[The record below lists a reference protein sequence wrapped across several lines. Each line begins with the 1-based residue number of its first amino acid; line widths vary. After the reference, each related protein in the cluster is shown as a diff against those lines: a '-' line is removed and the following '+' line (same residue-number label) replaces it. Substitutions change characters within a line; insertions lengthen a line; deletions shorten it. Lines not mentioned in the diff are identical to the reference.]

1 MRKGNKIFE
10 ALSANFERAN
20 SPFCIGCVKPD
31 ESAALDELFAI
42 PQSVAPS
49 LLDGMQNLS
58 SETGAAG
65 APGERVSRL
74 RGGSTAPGVGGSC
87 PPTTNR
93 GPSHV
98 LTPIPTPQPPTNL
111 LASVPRHVRGRSLAA
126 SQTSNI
132 TAVTTADVKS
142 AIMESGSK
150 TRKRATRSPTT
161 WSRDLP
167 P

>member
-74 RGGSTAPGVGGSC
+74 RGGATAPGVGGSC

-93 GPSHV
+93 V
-98 LTPIPTPQPPTNL
+98 KTPISNGLDTSRLTSR
-111 LASVPRHVRGRSLAA
+111 LAY
-126 SQTSNI
+126 
-132 TAVTTADVKS
+132 
-142 AIMESGSK
+142 
-150 TRKRATRSPTT
+150 
-161 WSRDLP
+161 
-167 P
+167 